1 MVVCVCVWCMYAC
14 YSYYEENPEDEL
26 QVVDGCACAC
36 VWWMYACYSYY
47 EEDPEDELQ
56 VVGGCVCVCVV
67 GVWVL

>member
-1 MVVCVCVWCMYAC
+1 MC

-26 QVVDGCACAC
+26 QVVDGCAC

-56 VVGGCVCVCVV
+56 VVDGCACVCVV
-67 GVWVL
+67 YVCVL